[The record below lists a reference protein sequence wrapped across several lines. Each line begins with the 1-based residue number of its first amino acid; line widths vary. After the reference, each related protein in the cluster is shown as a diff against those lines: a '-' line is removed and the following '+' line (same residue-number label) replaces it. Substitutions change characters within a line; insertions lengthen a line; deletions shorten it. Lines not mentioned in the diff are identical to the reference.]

1 MFIES
6 MILLNDRDAGGK
18 RPLSMVVAMA
28 AHTVAIAALIVI
40 PLLQSTSLPP
50 LPKGPLSVVLEAPAP
65 PPPSPPPPKGSA
77 HPPAPERARQSPPPA
92 TQALVA
98 PTTIPEKIEVDPDID
113 IGLEWGPDDGIEG
126 GDQNAVSNGDF
137 IGPGEGG
144 GAGTA
149 TPQPIKVGGA
159 IPQPRL
165 IKRVEPRYPAI
176 AIAARVQ
183 GTVVLEATT
192 DTNGRVVAVKVT
204 TSIPLL
210 NQAAIDAV
218 EQWVYAPVYLKG
230 RPQPVIFTVRVVFSL
245 R

>member
-6 MILLNDRDAGGK
+6 MILSNGRDAGGK
-18 RPLSMVVAMA
+18 RPLSMVVALA

-40 PLLQSTSLPP
+40 PLLQCTSLPP

-77 HPPAPERARQSPPPA
+77 HPPAHERARQSPPPA

-98 PTTIPEKIEVDPDID
+98 PTAIPEKIEVDPDI
-113 IGLEWGPDDGIEG
+113 GLEWGPDDVIEG
-126 GDQNAVSNGDF
+126 GDPNAVSNGDF

-159 IPQPRL
+159 VPQPRL
-165 IKRVEPRYPAI
+165 IKRVEPRYPTI
-176 AIAARVQ
+176 AAVARVQ

-192 DTNGRVVAVKVT
+192 DINGRVVAVRVT

-210 NQAAIDAV
+210 DRAAVEAV
-218 EQWVYAPVYLKG
+218 EQWVYAPVNLNG
-230 RPQPVIFTVRVVFSL
+230 HPQPVIFTVRVVFVL